1 MLDITPA
8 LNALIYDHDHDHD
21 HIHDKQFA
29 IAVASGMSKMH
40 VLFLIEIAIDY
51 HQMVEHPDPFFSV
64 WLESFPSSAQLD
76 LFALGWNPQLCI

>member
-21 HIHDKQFA
+21 KQFA

-40 VLFLIEIAIDY
+40 VLLLIEIAIDC
-51 HQMVEHPDPFFSV
+51 
-64 WLESFPSSAQLD
+64 PSD
-76 LFALGWNPQLCI
+76 G